1 MRAGAMLSALR
12 SLALEGARDGLRANA
27 VAIGEDADPRRVATW
42 VRVLLTEPGVSGE
55 LVRVD
60 AAHLGKALA

>member
-1 MRAGAMLSALR
+1 
-12 SLALEGARDGLRANA
+12 
-27 VAIGEDADPRRVATW
+27 VAIGVDAEPQRVATW
-42 VRVLLTEPGVSGE
+42 VRMLLTEPGVSGE